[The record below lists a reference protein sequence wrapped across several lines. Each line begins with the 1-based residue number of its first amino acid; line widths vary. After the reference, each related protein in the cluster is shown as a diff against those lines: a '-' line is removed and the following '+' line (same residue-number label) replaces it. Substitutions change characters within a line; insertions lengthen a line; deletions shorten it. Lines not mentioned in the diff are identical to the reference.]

1 MTPVSRATAGKIKIA
16 KERTP
21 MKNDVKLYITEM
33 LDERMKKL
41 NKFIGSLNDFMQE
54 NKQ

>member
-1 MTPVSRATAGKIKIA
+1 MKIT

-21 MKNDVKLYITEM
+21 MKNDVGLYIAEK

-41 NKFIGSLNDFMQE
+41 NKFIGSLDDFMQE
-54 NKQ
+54 DKNEWYRN